1 MIRIL
6 LVDDQRLFVES
17 LKLVLTTRAEDIS
30 VVGIANNGQEA
41 LEMTNELKPDIVL
54 MDVRM
59 PQMDGVE
66 AVCRIISQ
74 DPGIRVIMLTTF
86 DDDNYVL
93 DALNNGAAG
102 YILKDVPPE
111 ELITSIRAVH
121 GGSMLISP
129 SVARK
134 VLLSASPKAKQGP
147 EIDTPLHPF
156 HAEGFYREHPTLKY
170 MTSRE
175 IEVLNLIGQGYNNQE
190 IADRLFISLQTAKNH
205 VSIIYSKLNIHN
217 RAKVVHFVNT
227 LE

>member
-102 YILKDVPPE
+102 YVLKDVPPE
-111 ELITSIRAVH
+111 ELITSITCLPTPRLEAVQFRERQPPPYLRPPAF
-121 GGSMLISP
+121 MLP
-129 SVARK
+129 TSV
-134 VLLSASPKAKQGP
+134 PP
-147 EIDTPLHPF
+147 
-156 HAEGFYREHPTLKY
+156 
-170 MTSRE
+170 
-175 IEVLNLIGQGYNNQE
+175 
-190 IADRLFISLQTAKNH
+190 
-205 VSIIYSKLNIHN
+205 
-217 RAKVVHFVNT
+217 
-227 LE
+227 